1 MEVVDCFLPSLC
13 FQNESYYF
21 DKKLGLYFLSHY
33 IQLSLKTNINMNT
46 NRRLPLIA
54 VMLMLSILN
63 FSRLTGN
70 ENIRTIQYI
79 SLMAI
84 GALSALLIQQ
94 VVAKVRGK
102 D

>member
-1 MEVVDCFLPSLC
+1 
-13 FQNESYYF
+13 
-21 DKKLGLYFLSHY
+21 
-33 IQLSLKTNINMNT
+33 MNT